1 MNIIVYII
9 PEVHYSCGRQR
20 HMRTRKRT
28 NDLIASQILKVCVN
42 GASKTKIVYQAN
54 LNSVSAKPY
63 LDKLIN
69 NGFMEVVPDGS
80 RVVYKTHMS
89 QRLMPEECK
98 A

>member
-1 MNIIVYII
+1 MT
-9 PEVHYSCGRQR
+9 SK
-20 HMRTRKRT
+20 KRT

-69 NGFMEVVPDGS
+69 NGFMEVVPEGS
-80 RVVYKTHMS
+80 RVVYKTTLKGLELKEKFKEFNS
-89 QRLMPEECK
+89 EIDKLY

>member
-1 MNIIVYII
+1 M
-9 PEVHYSCGRQR
+9 S
-20 HMRTRKRT
+20 TRKRT

-42 GASKTKIVYQAN
+42 GASKTRIVYQAN
-54 LNSVSAKPY
+54 LNSLSAKPY

-80 RVVYKTHMS
+80 RVVYKTTMKGLELNEKFKEFNS
-89 QRLMPEECK
+89 EIDKLY

>member
-1 MNIIVYII
+1 
-9 PEVHYSCGRQR
+9 
-20 HMRTRKRT
+20 MRARRRT

-69 NGFMEVVPDGS
+69 NGFMEVVPEGS
-80 RVVYKTHMS
+80 RVVYKTTRKGLELKEKFKEFNS
-89 QRLMPEECK
+89 EIDKLY